1 MSGKAIKFDQIKVLV
16 VEDDQHTML
25 LIRRMLLD
33 LGVVNIFEATDGQ
46 EALRLLGSFEGQDL
60 INVVLCDWKM
70 PNMSGL
76 DVLKQIR
83 TCDPD
88 LPFLMI
94 TGVADVDSVIEA
106 KAYSVTGYIKKPF
119 SMEILRKK
127 LRIVQR
133 MLDARVG
140 SAAVA
145 SQEV

>member
-1 MSGKAIKFDQIKVLV
+1 MRGNQGKFDRLRVLV

-33 LGVVNIFEATDGQ
+33 LGVVNIFAASDGP
-46 EALRLLGSFEGQDL
+46 EALRLLGSFDGRD
-60 INVVLCDWKM
+60 IIDVVLCDWKM

-88 LPFLMI
+88 MPFLMI

-133 MLDARVG
+133 MLDAKEN
-140 SAAVA
+140 SAA
-145 SQEV
+145 

>member
-1 MSGKAIKFDQIKVLV
+1 MSDSRKDFDGIKVLV
-16 VEDDQHTML
+16 VEDDPNTLL
-25 LIRRMLLD
+25 LIKRMLLD
-33 LGVVNIFEATDGQ
+33 LGVVNIFTSSNGE

-88 LPFLMI
+88 MPFLMI
-94 TGVADVDSVIEA
+94 TGNADVDSVIEA

-119 SMEILRKK
+119 SMEVLRKK

-133 MLDARVG
+133 MLDAR
-140 SAAVA
+140 
-145 SQEV
+145 ENNDT